1 MACHPHHAAAFIAAM
16 KGGTL
21 EPDLCDTMSH
31 SLSPAGGSSAKDARA
46 VRSGAALR
54 EALFRLLRVKAF
66 EQITVRDICAEAG
79 IHYATFFRHHSGK
92 EALLDH
98 IAADQMARLVE
109 LTVPIKQS
117 GDDRGSI
124 LALCQYVDDH
134 RALWAILLNGGAAPT
149 MRSEWLRYTRMVAEP
164 QPRGS
169 WLPSE
174 LGMACATSLIVET
187 VTWWLRQE
195 PGEWPPAQIADIM
208 HRLVTTSIAARAP
221 EHPAQL

>member
-1 MACHPHHAAAFIAAM
+1 M

-46 VRSGAALR
+46 QRSDAALR
-54 EALFRLLRVKAF
+54 EALFQLLKHKAF
-66 EQITVRDICAEAG
+66 EQITVRDICAEAS

-92 EALLDH
+92 DALLDH

-109 LTVPIKQS
+109 LTLPIKES

-124 LALCQYVDDH
+124 LALCQYVEDH
-134 RALWAILLNGGAAPT
+134 RALWAILLNGGAAAT

-164 QPRGS
+164 QARES

-174 LGMACATSLIVET
+174 LGMVCTTSLIVET
-187 VTWWLRQE
+187 VSWWLRQA
-195 PGEWPPAQIADIM
+195 PGEWSPAQIADIM
-208 HRLVTTSIAARAP
+208 HRLVTTSIAAARAP
-221 EHPAQL
+221 EHPARP